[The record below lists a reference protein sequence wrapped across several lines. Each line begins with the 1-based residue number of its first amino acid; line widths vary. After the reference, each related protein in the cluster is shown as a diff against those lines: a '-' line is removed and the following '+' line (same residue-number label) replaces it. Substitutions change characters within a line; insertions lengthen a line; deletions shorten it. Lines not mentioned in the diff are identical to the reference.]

1 MRRRVMTIAM
11 ATFFAG
17 MMAFCDVDI
26 IAAEENVVTEATT
39 ETAIIS
45 TTEEVTTEQNQSE
58 LKNNTTKVENKV
70 TISKKHKKDKTSS
83 RRKRPKSKER
93 YYKKKKI
100 AEKNV
105 DSKNEIIKK
114 QKNQK
119 EYIGDYIYFNQTDSI
134 WNNNNLSLR
143 SAGCGPTAVAVC
155 ISNLTH
161 KFVSPVTVAGWAKKE
176 GYYSSSGSLHSA
188 IPAMASHWNLQCRG
202 LYKNEKEIERALRS
216 GHMVVGLMGPGY
228 FTNGGHFIS
237 LLTINKKGMVEV
249 ADVGSRVRSQKTY
262 DLAFIIQN
270 SKIADAGGPFWE
282 IWSNK
287 TDGNNHKKQKRK
299 NKVHNKVIK
308 QSDDQKKNKEEIIRK
323 FYLNLQIDLTD
334 FEKEI
339 PMDELLIGIKSQGIQ
354 DHKSKIN
361 DHLKELG
368 NQLNDEKNVQV
379 SETYSFGM
387 DAMQLHKERTYFAVP
402 TYLENITR
410 IN

>member
-228 FTNGGHFIS
+228 FTKKGHFIV
-237 LLTINKKGMVEV
+237 LVAIDDNDQVTV
-249 ADVGSRVRSQKTY
+249 ADVGSRQRTQYKYPLKEV
-262 DLAFIIQN
+262 
-270 SKIADAGGPFWE
+270 IAQTKSASAGGPCWE
-282 IWSNK
+282 IYSDQRISAKADKKAKQLKAEKKYRSKEFKAMYNEIKSVLQKNYQLAVPLKKGTLVSEEQFVTITSLGINDKVSVMDASKKLTSDVDLDTVVDEIQAEAVKDSFWNTIMIAPDK
-287 TDGNNHKKQKRK
+287 TN
-299 NKVHNKVIK
+299 
-308 QSDDQKKNKEEIIRK
+308 
-323 FYLNLQIDLTD
+323 LTD
-334 FEKEI
+334 K
-339 PMDELLIGIKSQGIQ
+339 
-354 DHKSKIN
+354 
-361 DHLKELG
+361 
-368 NQLNDEKNVQV
+368 
-379 SETYSFGM
+379 
-387 DAMQLHKERTYFAVP
+387 
-402 TYLENITR
+402 
-410 IN
+410 

>member
-93 YYKKKKI
+93 YKKKKI

-161 KFVSPVTVAGWAKKE
+161 KFVSPVTVAGWAKKKD
-176 GYYSSSGSLHSA
+176 
-188 IPAMASHWNLQCRG
+188 I
-202 LYKNEKEIERALRS
+202 I
-216 GHMVVGLMGPGY
+216 
-228 FTNGGHFIS
+228 
-237 LLTINKKGMVEV
+237 LLPVHCI
-249 ADVGSRVRSQKTY
+249 VRSLRWQVTGICNAEDSIKM
-262 DLAFIIQN
+262 
-270 SKIADAGGPFWE
+270 
-282 IWSNK
+282 
-287 TDGNNHKKQKRK
+287 KR
-299 NKVHNKVIK
+299 
-308 QSDDQKKNKEEIIRK
+308 R
-323 FYLNLQIDLTD
+323 
-334 FEKEI
+334 
-339 PMDELLIGIKSQGIQ
+339 
-354 DHKSKIN
+354 
-361 DHLKELG
+361 LKEL
-368 NQLNDEKNVQV
+368 
-379 SETYSFGM
+379 
-387 DAMQLHKERTYFAVP
+387 
-402 TYLENITR
+402 
-410 IN
+410 

>member
-237 LLTINKKGMVEV
+237 LL
-249 ADVGSRVRSQKTY
+249 
-262 DLAFIIQN
+262 
-270 SKIADAGGPFWE
+270 
-282 IWSNK
+282 
-287 TDGNNHKKQKRK
+287 
-299 NKVHNKVIK
+299 
-308 QSDDQKKNKEEIIRK
+308 
-323 FYLNLQIDLTD
+323 
-334 FEKEI
+334 
-339 PMDELLIGIKSQGIQ
+339 
-354 DHKSKIN
+354 
-361 DHLKELG
+361 
-368 NQLNDEKNVQV
+368 
-379 SETYSFGM
+379 
-387 DAMQLHKERTYFAVP
+387 
-402 TYLENITR
+402 
-410 IN
+410 

>member
-70 TISKKHKKDKTSS
+70 TNSKKHKKDKTSS

-228 FTNGGHFIS
+228 FTKKGHFIV
-237 LLTINKKGMVEV
+237 LVAIDDNDQVTV
-249 ADVGSRVRSQKTY
+249 ADVGSRQRTQYKYPLKEV
-262 DLAFIIQN
+262 
-270 SKIADAGGPFWE
+270 IAQTKSASAGGPCWE
-282 IWSNK
+282 IYS
-287 TDGNNHKKQKRK
+287 
-299 NKVHNKVIK
+299 
-308 QSDDQKKNKEEIIRK
+308 DQKISAKADKKAKQLKAEKKYRSKEFKAMYNEIKSVLQKNYQLAVPLKKGTLVSEEQFVTITSLGINDK
-323 FYLNLQIDLTD
+323 VSVMDASKKLTSDVDLDTVVDEIQAEAVKDSFWNTIMIAPDKTNLTD
-334 FEKEI
+334 K
-339 PMDELLIGIKSQGIQ
+339 
-354 DHKSKIN
+354 
-361 DHLKELG
+361 
-368 NQLNDEKNVQV
+368 
-379 SETYSFGM
+379 
-387 DAMQLHKERTYFAVP
+387 
-402 TYLENITR
+402 
-410 IN
+410 

>member
-1 MRRRVMTIAM
+1 MRRKVMTIAM

-93 YYKKKKI
+93 YKKKKI

-216 GHMVVGLMGPGY
+216 GHMVVGLMGQTSKKK
-228 FTNGGHFIS
+228 FQWTN
-237 LLTINKKGMVEV
+237 
-249 ADVGSRVRSQKTY
+249 Y
-262 DLAFIIQN
+262 
-270 SKIADAGGPFWE
+270 
-282 IWSNK
+282 
-287 TDGNNHKKQKRK
+287 
-299 NKVHNKVIK
+299 
-308 QSDDQKKNKEEIIRK
+308 
-323 FYLNLQIDLTD
+323 
-334 FEKEI
+334 
-339 PMDELLIGIKSQGIQ
+339 
-354 DHKSKIN
+354 
-361 DHLKELG
+361 
-368 NQLNDEKNVQV
+368 
-379 SETYSFGM
+379 
-387 DAMQLHKERTYFAVP
+387 
-402 TYLENITR
+402 
-410 IN
+410 

>member
-1 MRRRVMTIAM
+1 M

-228 FTNGGHFIS
+228 FTKKGHFIV
-237 LLTINKKGMVEV
+237 LVAIDDNDQVTV
-249 ADVGSRVRSQKTY
+249 ADVGSRQRTQYKYPLKEV
-262 DLAFIIQN
+262 
-270 SKIADAGGPFWE
+270 IAQTKSASAGGPCWE
-282 IWSNK
+282 IYS
-287 TDGNNHKKQKRK
+287 
-299 NKVHNKVIK
+299 
-308 QSDDQKKNKEEIIRK
+308 DQKISAKADKKAKQLKAEKKYRSKEFKAMYNE
-323 FYLNLQIDLTD
+323 
-334 FEKEI
+334 
-339 PMDELLIGIKSQGIQ
+339 IKSVLEKNYQLAVPLKKGTLVSEEQFVTIT
-354 DHKSKIN
+354 SLGIN
-361 DHLKELG
+361 DK
-368 NQLNDEKNVQV
+368 V
-379 SETYSFGM
+379 SVM
-387 DAMQLHKERTYFAVP
+387 DASKKLTSDVDLDTVVDEIQTEAVKDSFWNTIMIAP
-402 TYLENITR
+402 DKTNLIYK
-410 IN
+410 

>member
-1 MRRRVMTIAM
+1 M

-308 QSDDQKKNKEEIIRK
+308 QSDDQNKIKKRLFVNFI
-323 FYLNLQIDLTD
+323 
-334 FEKEI
+334 
-339 PMDELLIGIKSQGIQ
+339 
-354 DHKSKIN
+354 
-361 DHLKELG
+361 
-368 NQLNDEKNVQV
+368 
-379 SETYSFGM
+379 
-387 DAMQLHKERTYFAVP
+387 
-402 TYLENITR
+402 
-410 IN
+410 